1 MCTTIMRE
9 ENVLAMGDRRADV
22 IDSDLAGEATGAE
35 DRRRRIVRSGA
46 PGLE

>member
-35 DRRRRIVRSGA
+35 DEPSGV
-46 PGLE
+46 GLPA